1 MSANGDVRLD
11 GLRERI
17 HKASA
22 LLKAMSNENRL
33 LILCELLAGERTV
46 GELESAVGLS
56 QSALS
61 QHLARLR
68 RDSIVKTRRDRQ
80 SIHYSLN
87 GSHANEVL
95 EVLHRLYCEDEGAE
109 PRTAQRAGS

>member
-1 MSANGDVRLD
+1 MGANRDERLD
-11 GLRERI
+11 ALRARI

-33 LILCELLAGERTV
+33 LILCELLGGERTV
-46 GELESAVGLS
+46 SELEAMVGLS

-95 EVLHRLYCEDEGAE
+95 DVLHRIYCQDDAE
-109 PRTAQRAGS
+109 PGGGPAG